1 MEENKIKVY
10 VKLDSN
16 NCIIEIASSIQNID
30 TSQYI
35 EIDEGIGQKYAHAQN
50 YYLEGKKPLTD
61 LKNRYNYKYIDNKIT
76 ELTEEEK
83 ELLFPVEQPQPTE
96 TTEDYLMDLDYRV
109 SKIELGL
116 EE

>member
-1 MEENKIKVY
+1 MEENKIQVY

-16 NCIIEIASSIQNID
+16 NCIIEIASSIQGLNFDSYIQID
-30 TSQYI
+30 KGT
-35 EIDEGIGQKYAHAQN
+35 GQKYAHAQN
-50 YYLEGKKPLTD
+50 YYLEKPLRD
-61 LKNRYNYKYIDNKIT
+61 IKFRCNYKYENNKIT

-83 ELLFPVEQPQPTE
+83 ELLFPVEQPKQIE
-96 TTEDYLMDLDYRV
+96 TEDYLMDLDYRV